1 MSGLLVSG
9 VAVPDAYKSAV
20 QYVLNIDLK
29 NFFMGDSLKIT
40 ELKNILD
47 KFKTWSVP
55 ITDENAF
62 KLAASERI
70 YSEIKLA
77 GLSGIPLSRVQSLN
91 EILIVLNDMKI
102 KPNGW
107 KSQTLYF
114 NLLKEYES
122 GNRSYPSSEWEKAF
136 LQLGDLLDV
145 RTK

>member
-1 MSGLLVSG
+1 MKNISTNQTISINRIELYRFMNKKDTPLVSRRTFIKQAATITLG
-9 VAVPDAYKSAV
+9 SA
-20 QYVLNIDLK
+20 
-29 NFFMGDSLKIT
+29 SLI
-40 ELKNILD
+40 
-47 KFKTWSVP
+47 
-55 ITDENAF
+55 
-62 KLAASERI
+62 
-70 YSEIKLA
+70 
-77 GLSGIPLSRVQSLN
+77 SGIPLSRVQSLN

-122 GNRSYPSSEWEKAF
+122 GTRSYPSSEWEKAF